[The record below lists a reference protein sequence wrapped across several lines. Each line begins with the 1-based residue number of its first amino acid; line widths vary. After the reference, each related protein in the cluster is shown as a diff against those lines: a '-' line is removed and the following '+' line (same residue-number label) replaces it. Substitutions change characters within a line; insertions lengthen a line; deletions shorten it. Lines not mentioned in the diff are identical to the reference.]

1 MLLEKGNHTVI
12 IESVEDLDDIMNQ
25 LVYIFDD
32 LFRNSHFIRI
42 RARCHTCFKVIEDT
56 TFHISQDSIEMES
69 NTISCNFPKD
79 PENHITLT
87 SNKPSFF
94 HIEYKEDDFN
104 KRLAYEPN
112 IPLLVEKTLTPYYSP
127 NDYEV
132 HGQMLYADR
141 NIVIKIRSNDDRTII
156 SFQSFIDHKGLVPK
170 YSHTIV
176 FYHNK

>member
-12 IESVEDLDDIMNQ
+12 IESVEDLDNVMGQ
-25 LVYIFDD
+25 LVDVFED

-42 RARCHTCFKVIEDT
+42 RSRCDTCFDVVEDT
-56 TFHISQDSIEMES
+56 TFHISKDSIEMES
-69 NTISCNFPKD
+69 TTVSCNFPDD

-94 HIEYKEDDFN
+94 HIEYKEGEFS

-112 IPLLVEKTLTPYYSP
+112 IPLLVEKTLTPYYPP

-132 HGQMLYADR
+132 HGQMVYADR
-141 NIVIKIRSNDDRTII
+141 NILIKLRSNDDRTII
-156 SFQSFIDHKGLVPK
+156 SFQSFIDHKGLVPM
-170 YSHTIV
+170 YAYTLV